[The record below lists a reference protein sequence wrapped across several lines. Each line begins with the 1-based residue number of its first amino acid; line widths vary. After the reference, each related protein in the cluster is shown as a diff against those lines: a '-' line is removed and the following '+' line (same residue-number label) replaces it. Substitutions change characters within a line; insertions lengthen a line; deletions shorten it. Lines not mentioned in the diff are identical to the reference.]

1 MREVVV
7 PTGFAAQHM
16 CRRAVVLI
24 ATWLVVVQAFL
35 AGVAAAQAA
44 AITASP
50 GAIGAIC
57 HGSGGGG
64 ATDGTAPKDAE
75 LRHLCCACCASALS
89 AIVPPAAPGRAQVRH
104 DPRLVLF
111 SRFIFVISPEAIRA
125 GASQAPPRL
134 A

>member
-7 PTGFAAQHM
+7 PTGFAAQM

-24 ATWLVVVQAFL
+24 ATCLVVLQAFL

-50 GAIGAIC
+50 DPIGAIC

-64 ATDGTAPKDAE
+64 GADGTAPKDAE

-89 AIVPPAAPGRAQVRH
+89 AIVPPAAPCRAQVRH
-104 DPRLVLF
+104 DPRPVLF
-111 SRFIFVISPEAIRA
+111 SRFIFVISPGAIRA